1 MTTELGNDE
10 MSKAKD
16 TAHRA
21 VARKPG
27 ILIADDMGLILTL
40 LKFELEPRG
49 FNVWLA
55 VDSSDAIDLY
65 RRHQDQIDLV
75 LLDVQMPGLDGPHTL
90 AHLQRIDRDVAACFM
105 TGNLGIYTEDELL
118 NRGAIRVFTKPFR
131 LTEIAEFLQ
140 ELCPP
145 LTVQHRSPTLSRQA
159 KAGWVALSN
168 RL

>member
-1 MTTELGNDE
+1 MTTELKNDVRTD
-10 MSKAKD
+10 S
-16 TAHRA
+16 
-21 VARKPG
+21 RKTTNRKFTRNPG
-27 ILIADDMGLILTL
+27 ILIADDMGLLLTL

-105 TGNLGIYTEDELL
+105 TGGSGAYTEVELL
-118 NRGAIRVFTKPFR
+118 NRGAIHVFTKPFR
-131 LTEIAEFLQ
+131 LAEIAEAL
-140 ELCPP
+140 ERLCSPSAMP
-145 LTVQHRSPTLSRQA
+145 HRARTLECNANWLAS
-159 KAGWVALSN
+159 SN
-168 RL
+168 HL

>member
-1 MTTELGNDE
+1 MSTELKNHE
-10 MSKAKD
+10 HSTVPH

-21 VARKPG
+21 VSRKPG

-65 RRHQDQIDLV
+65 RRHRAQIDLV

-90 AHLQRIDRDVAACFM
+90 AHLQRLDRDVVACFM
-105 TGNLGIYTEDELL
+105 TGNAGIYTEEELL
-118 NRGAIRVFTKPFR
+118 ERGAARVFTKPFR
-131 LTEIAEFLQ
+131 LAEVADFVQ
-140 ELCPP
+140 ELCPAFTTP
-145 LTVQHRSPTLSRQA
+145 HHSP
-159 KAGWVALSN
+159 ALP
-168 RL
+168 R

>member
-1 MTTELGNDE
+1 MTTELRNDQL
-10 MSKAKD
+10 SNARD
-16 TAHRA
+16 TTHRA

-65 RRHQDQIDLV
+65 RRHHDQIDLV

-90 AHLQRIDRDVAACFM
+90 AHLQRIDRDVAVCFM
-105 TGNLGIYTEDELL
+105 TGNPGIYTEDELI
-118 NRGAIRVFTKPFR
+118 NRGAIRVFAKPFR
-131 LTEIAEFLQ
+131 LPEIADYLQ

-145 LTVQHRSPTLSRQA
+145 LMAQYHSPTLSRQA
-159 KAGWVALSN
+159 KAEWVAPSN
-168 RL
+168 RP